1 MPKNNNALEIF
12 NKTGAI
18 LKGHFA
24 LSSGLHSDQYL
35 QCALVLQHP
44 EYCQELC
51 ARLGEKF
58 KGEGITAVVAPA
70 LGGIIVSYEVARAL
84 GVRALFTERK
94 DGKMVL
100 RRGFS
105 LGADDKVLVVED
117 VVTTGLSTKEV
128 IATVKASGAKIK
140 GVGSIV
146 DRSSS
151 PVDFGVR
158 FESLIKLS
166 VLTFQPSDCPLCKK
180 GTPITK
186 PGSRQAQ

>member
-1 MPKNNNALEIF
+1 VSRKNNALEIF

-58 KGEGITAVVAPA
+58 KEEGITVVVAPA

-84 GVRALFTERK
+84 GARALFTERK
-94 DGKMVL
+94 NGKMVL

-105 LGADDKVLVVED
+105 LGAGDKVLVVED

-128 IATVKASGAKIK
+128 IATVKASGAKIT
-140 GVGSIV
+140 GVASIV

-166 VLTFQPSDCPLCKK
+166 VPAFQPSDCPLCKNS
-180 GTPITK
+180 TPITK

>member
-1 MPKNNNALEIF
+1 VPKKNKDLEVF
-12 NKTGAI
+12 DKTGAI

-44 EYCQELC
+44 EHCQRLCSEL
-51 ARLGEKF
+51 AERFKNEK
-58 KGEGITAVVAPA
+58 ITAVVAPA
-70 LGGIIVSYEVARAL
+70 LGGIVVSYEVARAL
-84 GVRALFTERK
+84 GVRSLFTERK

-100 RRGFS
+100 RRGFD
-105 LGADDKVLVVED
+105 LNANDRVLVVED

-128 IATVKASGAKIK
+128 IATVKASGAKIT

-158 FESLIKLS
+158 FESLIKLNIPA
-166 VLTFQPSDCPLCKK
+166 FQPSDCPLCKNS
-180 GTPITK
+180 TPITK